1 MTGLVGLTRFAI
13 RRSRLLVLVWTA
25 VLVLVTYAS
34 AAATGS
40 LYTSTAQQVAA
51 AEDLNASPALVALY
65 GPILDPHS
73 LGELAMT
80 KMTVT
85 YAVFLMAFAVT
96 LVRRHTRVEEESG
109 RAELLGGLALDQS
122 APLVSAVLLGGLGS
136 LVISALAAVADIA
149 GGLPVSGSLWFG
161 ASWLGLGLVG
171 TGIGAVAAQV
181 SASARTS
188 GAFAA
193 GTIAVLFVLRA
204 VGDTTSASW
213 LSWLSPLGWS
223 TQLRAW
229 SDPRGWV
236 LLLDLAL
243 AAALVSTAVVLR
255 RRRDLGSGLLPERAG
270 PAAGSPRLADALALN
285 LRVHTTSL
293 AVWTVACAVMGALMA
308 AIVPNIGSMLDSA
321 GAREIFERLGGVGA
335 LQQTLI
341 AAFVSVGAVLVSCFA
356 VTVVS
361 HGGGE
366 EHDGRTEAVLATATE
381 RSAAFLAVLVV
392 ALGGAAW
399 LMLVTG
405 LAMGVGATGSE
416 VSFGGT
422 LAAALVQVPA
432 VAVVAGLALLALA
445 VGSRYA
451 VLGWAFVVA
460 FFVVGPVAELLKLP
474 GWVAGLSPYSH
485 VPKVP
490 AETLDWTPELV
501 LAAIAATLV
510 ATAWWRYRERDIG

>member
-1 MTGLVGLTRFAI
+1 MTGVVGLTRFSL
-13 RRSRLLVLVWTA
+13 RRSRLLVLAWTA
-25 VLVLVTYAS
+25 VLVAIAYAS
-34 AAATGS
+34 AAATAS
-40 LYTSTAQQVAA
+40 LYVGA
-51 AEDLNASPALVALY
+51 AEQVSAARAVNGSPALVALY
-65 GPILDPHS
+65 GPILDVHS

-109 RAELLGGLALDQS
+109 RAELLGGLAVDRS
-122 APLVSAVLLGGLGS
+122 APLVSAVVVGALGS
-136 LVISALAAVADIA
+136 LVVSGLVAAADIA
-149 GGLPVSGSLWFG
+149 GGLPVAGSLWFG

-171 TGIGAVAAQV
+171 TGVGAVAAQV

-188 GAFAA
+188 GAVAA
-193 GTIAVLFVLRA
+193 GTIAALFVLRA

-229 SDPRGWV
+229 SGPRGWV

-243 AAALVSTAVVLR
+243 AAGLVWAALVLSR
-255 RRRDLGSGLLPERAG
+255 HRDLGSGLLPDRAG
-270 PAAGSPRLADALALN
+270 PATGSPRLADALALN
-285 LRVHTTSL
+285 VRVHTTSL
-293 AVWTVACAVMGALMA
+293 AVWSVACAVMGALMA

-321 GAREIFERLGGVGA
+321 GAREMFERIGGVGA
-335 LQQTLI
+335 VQETLV
-341 AAFVSVGAVLVSCFA
+341 AAFVSIGAVIVSCFA

-366 EHDGRTEAVLATATE
+366 EHDGRTEEVLATATE
-381 RSAAFLAVLVV
+381 RSAAFLAVLLV
-392 ALGGAAW
+392 ALVGVAW
-399 LMLVTG
+399 LLLVTG

-422 LAAALVQVPA
+422 LTAALVQLPA
-432 VAVVAGLALLALA
+432 VGVVIGLSLLALA
-445 VGSRYA
+445 QGSRYA
-451 VLGWAFVVA
+451 VLGWAFVVG
-460 FFVVGPVAELLKLP
+460 FFLVGPVAELLGLP

-490 AETLDWTPELV
+490 ADSVAWTPELV
-501 LAAIAATLV
+501 LTAIAATLV